1 MDVKELYSLVDKA
14 RKYDELIKPFKDKQL
29 HCSFCGKSQDQVNTL
44 IAGVGVYICNECV
57 ELSHDILLNSSKTE
71 KRNHKTCK
79 GCKYN
84 QGKGCKYNQGNGCTN
99 PNLCVKDYY
108 GYYSGYEEI

>member
-1 MDVKELYSLVDKA
+1 MDDKTLYSLVDKA
-14 RKYDELIKPFKDKQL
+14 RKYDELIKPFKDKRL

-44 IAGVGVYICNECV
+44 FAGVGVYICNECV
-57 ELSHDILLNSSKTE
+57 ELTHDILVNSSRDEIK
-71 KRNHKTCK
+71 KHKTCK

-84 QGKGCKYNQGNGCTN
+84 KVNCTN

>member
-1 MDVKELYSLVDKA
+1 MDDKTLYSVVDKA

-29 HCSFCGKSQDQVNTL
+29 RCSFCGKSQDQVTTL

-71 KRNHKTCK
+71 KGNHKTC
-79 GCKYN
+79 
-84 QGKGCKYNQGNGCTN
+84 KGCKYNQGNGCTN
-99 PNLCVKDYY
+99 PNLCIKDYY
-108 GYYSGYEEI
+108 GYYSGYEEEIKCKN